1 MSNSPENNT
10 PENEKET
17 PTAGGGKQTRL
28 DPMQRKTG
36 METSEETREGA
47 APEAPGA
54 RNDVAGDPN
63 QGTDAR

>member
-1 MSNSPENNT
+1 MDNKPKN
-10 PENEKET
+10 ENEKET
-17 PTAGGGKQTRL
+17 PAASGGLQTPV

-36 METSEETREGA
+36 QTSGLDTRDGA
-47 APEAPGA
+47 EAEAPGA

>member
-1 MSNSPENNT
+1 MDNT
-10 PENEKET
+10 PKKDSET
-17 PTAGGGKQTRL
+17 PAASGGKQTRL
-28 DPMQRKTG
+28 DPKNRKTG
-36 METSEETREGA
+36 QETSQDISEGA

>member
-1 MSNSPENNT
+1 MTNT

-17 PTAGGGKQTRL
+17 PTASGGKQTRL
-28 DPMQRKTG
+28 DPEARQTG
-36 METSEETREGA
+36 METEEDTREGA

-54 RNDVAGDPN
+54 RNKVEGDPN

>member
-1 MSNSPENNT
+1 MDNK

-17 PTAGGGKQTRL
+17 PTASGGKQTRL

-36 METSEETREGA
+36 METSEDTQEGA